1 MTLSNLVQAVKVHDN
16 EAVGKGSRL
25 HMDVLAERVRRL
37 EPHKIC
43 IIKPSSLGDV
53 VHTIPILPILRELF
67 PLSQI
72 TWVVN
77 CAFRSLIE
85 AHPDLDRVI
94 LYERVGS
101 GIRPHGVMA
110 TSRLCAELWSE
121 GYDLT
126 VDLQGLFRSGL
137 MTAATRAKVR
147 VGLADAREGAGW
159 AYTHCVSASRRK
171 LHAVDRVMRVAAAL
185 GAPDAKPS
193 FLVPIGA
200 RELRWARETLSA
212 LPSPRLILNLGARW
226 LTKRWPPRHF
236 AEVARRAATEFGAG
250 LIVVGS
256 DEDRPLAQA
265 LGQHLGSVALL
276 NLSGQTTLLELAALA
291 AEADLFLSNDTGPL
305 HLAAAAGARVVGIY
319 TCTSPDLTGPYGPRA
334 TAVQSC
340 VWCAPSFRRRCHRLD
355 CMSELTPDRVWSSV
369 RCQLTQR
376 FESAA

>member
-1 MTLSNLVQAVKVHDN
+1 
-16 EAVGKGSRL
+16 
-25 HMDVLAERVRRL
+25 MDVLAERVRRL

-53 VHTIPILPILRELF
+53 VHSLPILPVLRGLF

-77 CAFRSLIE
+77 SAFRSLIE

-94 LYERVGS
+94 AYERLGS
-101 GIRPHGVMA
+101 GITPRGVVT
-110 TSRLCAELWSE
+110 TSRVCSKLWST

-147 VGLADAREGAGW
+147 VGLADAREGASW
-159 AYTHCVSASRRK
+159 AYTHRVSASRRE
-171 LHAVDRVMRVAAAL
+171 LHAVDRILRVAAAL

-193 FLVPIGA
+193 FLIPLGA
-200 RELRWARETLSA
+200 GELCWARETLAA
-212 LPSPRLILNLGARW
+212 LPSPRLVLNLGARW
-226 LTKRWPPRHF
+226 LTKRWPPQHF
-236 AEVARRAATEFGAG
+236 AEVARRAAMEFGAG

-256 DEDRPLAQA
+256 EEDRPLARA
-265 LGQHLGSVALL
+265 LAHELGSVPLL
-276 NLSGQTTLLELAALA
+276 DLSGQTTLMELAALA
-291 AEADLFLSNDTGPL
+291 AESDLFLSNDTGPL
-305 HLAAAAGARVVGIY
+305 HLAAAVGARVVGIY
-319 TCTSPDLTGPYGPRA
+319 TCTNPDLTGPYGPRA
-334 TAVQSC
+334 TAVRSC
-340 VWCAPSFRRRCHRLD
+340 VWCAPSFRRRCNRLD

-369 RCQLTQR
+369 KLRLMQS